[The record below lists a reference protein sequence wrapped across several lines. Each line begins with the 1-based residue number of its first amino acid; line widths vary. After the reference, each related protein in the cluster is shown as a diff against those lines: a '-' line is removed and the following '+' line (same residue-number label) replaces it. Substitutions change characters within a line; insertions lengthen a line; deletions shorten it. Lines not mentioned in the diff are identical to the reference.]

1 MPGTEDFTNEDFFN
15 EEDFAEEI
23 DTEEGAADGAAGEGE
38 TDPVGGEPAGDVGD
52 GTPGGDPAS
61 EEGSDGNDGTDG
73 KQGGF
78 SPEMQAAIEA
88 ETQRRIDA
96 RIAEQYKGKIN
107 PYNGKP
113 ITSEADLNAYMAAY
127 NADMQRQQLQEMG
140 IDQKQLNEI
149 VGNLPEVQQ
158 AKMMLAQQQQ
168 EQANKFMRD
177 QFDAMK
183 KEYPDCGFADVAAM
197 MNDPDGLKVLEF
209 WRDSPN
215 LTIAD
220 AYLLKN
226 KDKIR
231 AQQNAAAKQ
240 GAMNQMNSKSHLK
253 QTKGSNAK
261 GEIPADVVEGYR
273 IYYPKATMEE
283 IAEMYRKN
291 HEND

>member
-15 EEDFAEEI
+15 EEDFAKEV
-23 DTEEGAADGAAGEGE
+23 DTEEGAEEGAEGTEE
-38 TDPVGGEPAGDVGD
+38 TEGGEPANEGVDTDIG
-52 GTPGGDPAS
+52 GGDPKS
-61 EEGSDGNDGTDG
+61 NDPD

-78 SPEMQAAIEA
+78 SAEMQAAIEA

-113 ITSEADLNAYMAAY
+113 IASEADLNAYMAAY
-127 NADMQRQQLQEMG
+127 NDDMQRQQLQEMG
-140 IDQKQLNEI
+140 ISPEQLNEI
-149 VGNLPEVQQ
+149 VGRLPEVQQ

-168 EQANKFMRD
+168 AQATAMMEG
-177 QFDAMK
+177 QFNDMK
-183 KEYPDCGFADVAAM
+183 KDYPDCGYDSVAAM
-197 MNDPDGLKVLEF
+197 MADPEGLKVLEF

-231 AQQNAAAKQ
+231 AQQTAAAKQ

-253 QTKGSNAK
+253 QTKGGNAK
-261 GEIPADVVEGYR
+261 GEVPADVVEGYR
-273 IYYPKATMEE
+273 IYYPKATMAE

>member
-1 MPGTEDFTNEDFFN
+1 MPGMDDFTNEDFFN

-23 DTEEGAADGAAGEGE
+23 DTDEGAEGGAEGEEE
-38 TDPVGGEPAGDVGD
+38 TDPKGGDPAGDEGD
-52 GTPGGDPAS
+52 GSPGGDPAS
-61 EEGSDGNDGTDG
+61 DEPG
-73 KQGGF
+73 KQAEGGF
-78 SPEMQAAIEA
+78 SPEMLAKIEE
-88 ETQRRIDA
+88 ETQKRVDA
-96 RIAEQYKGKIN
+96 RVAEQYKGKIN

-113 ITSEADLNAYMAAY
+113 ITSEADLNAYMEAY

-149 VGNLPEVQQ
+149 VGKLPEVQQ

-168 EQANKFMRD
+168 EAAKNFMKQ

-183 KEYPDCGFADVAAM
+183 QEYPDCGFADAKAM
-197 MNDPDGLKVLEF
+197 MNDPEGKKVLEF
-209 WRDSPN
+209 WRDSPR

-220 AYLLKN
+220 AYLIMN

-231 AQQNAAAKQ
+231 AQQNAAVKQ
-240 GAMNQMNSKSHLK
+240 GVMNQMHGKNHLK
-253 QTKGSNAK
+253 QPKGSNAK
-261 GEIPADVVEGYR
+261 GEVPADVVEGYR
-273 IYYPKATMEE
+273 MYYPKATMAE

>member
-1 MPGTEDFTNEDFFN
+1 
-15 EEDFAEEI
+15 
-23 DTEEGAADGAAGEGE
+23 
-38 TDPVGGEPAGDVGD
+38 
-52 GTPGGDPAS
+52 
-61 EEGSDGNDGTDG
+61 
-73 KQGGF
+73 
-78 SPEMQAAIEA
+78 
-88 ETQRRIDA
+88 
-96 RIAEQYKGKIN
+96 
-107 PYNGKP
+107 
-113 ITSEADLNAYMAAY
+113 
-127 NADMQRQQLQEMG
+127 
-140 IDQKQLNEI
+140 
-149 VGNLPEVQQ
+149 
-158 AKMMLAQQQQ
+158 MLAQQRQQ
-168 EQANKFMRD
+168 QATAMMEG

-231 AQQNAAAKQ
+231 AQQNAAVKQ
-240 GAMNQMNSKSHLK
+240 SALNQMNSKGHLK

-261 GEIPADVVEGYR
+261 GEIPADVLEGYKM
-273 IYYPKATMEE
+273 YYPKATMEE

>member
-1 MPGTEDFTNEDFFN
+1 MPGTEDFTNKDFFN

-23 DTEEGAADGAAGEGE
+23 DTEEGAEGGAAGAEE
-38 TDPVGGEPAGDVGD
+38 TEPEGGEPAGDVGD

-88 ETQRRIDA
+88 ETQKRIDA

-127 NADMQRQQLQEMG
+127 NADMQRQQLQDMG

-158 AKMMLAQQQQ
+158 AKLMLAQQQQ

-231 AQQNAAAKQ
+231 AQQNAAVKQ
-240 GAMNQMNSKSHLK
+240 GALNLMNSKGHLK

-261 GEIPADVVEGYR
+261 GEIPADVVEGYKM
-273 IYYPKATMEE
+273 YFPKATMEE